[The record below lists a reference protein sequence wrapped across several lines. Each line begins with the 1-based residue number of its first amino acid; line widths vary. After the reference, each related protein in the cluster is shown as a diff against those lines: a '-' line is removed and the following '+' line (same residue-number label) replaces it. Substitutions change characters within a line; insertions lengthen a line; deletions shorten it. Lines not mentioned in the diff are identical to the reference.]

1 MSKSKYCMVC
11 GNLAEYDLK
20 DNYYCTPEQRAQNA
34 IKYKNPTCTICGNS
48 HYFIEYDFNA
58 GDPHPENL
66 DRFKDDMVNNPFA
79 NQELARQYRNHA
91 KEQRRKAINTFNS
104 KQLLPQSACSS
115 TPNIPKCPTCGSTDI
130 KDISTLN
137 RMVSV
142 GAFGLASDKI
152 GKTKECKNCGY
163 KW

>member
-1 MSKSKYCMVC
+1 MNIIKRRFCMVC
-11 GNLAEYDLK
+11 GYEVAIVILNHSKEKLKEEYK
-20 DNYYCTPEQRAQNA
+20 NYS
-34 IKYKNPTCTICGNS
+34 NPTCVRCGNKKR
-48 HYFIEYDFNA
+48 FIAYSWD
-58 GDPHPENL
+58 GDKANCNEQL
-66 DRFKDDMVNNPFA
+66 EKFKDDLLKNPFCNYDKA
-79 NQELARQYRNHA
+79 CEYRNIEKHA
-91 KEQRRKAINTFNS
+91 AILRKESVAKNS
-104 KQLLPQSACSS
+104 ASYAVKDS